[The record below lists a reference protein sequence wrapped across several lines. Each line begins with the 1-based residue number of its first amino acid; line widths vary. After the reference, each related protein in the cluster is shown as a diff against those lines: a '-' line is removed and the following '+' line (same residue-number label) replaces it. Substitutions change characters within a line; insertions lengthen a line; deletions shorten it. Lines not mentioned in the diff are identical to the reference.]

1 MGVGR
6 KECCISGSFLFL
18 FFWKL
23 FILNSWQCTPKKFYS
38 CYKKETFH
46 LSIPQES
53 IGGYSQMMKKA
64 NRRCLM
70 ISYLFYALLYFRK
83 KFYLPIMSLVAFISI
98 ILELVFQLKSYFL
111 KEFLHHSNPIYY
123 FPELLAS
130 HILKHNLINL
140 SKFSRILELKLSENR
155 SYI

>member
-1 MGVGR
+1 
-6 KECCISGSFLFL
+6 
-18 FFWKL
+18 
-23 FILNSWQCTPKKFYS
+23 
-38 CYKKETFH
+38 
-46 LSIPQES
+46 
-53 IGGYSQMMKKA
+53 
-64 NRRCLM
+64 M

-83 KFYLPIMSLVAFISI
+83 KFYLPNMSLVAFISI

-111 KEFLHHSNPIYY
+111 KEFLHQSNPIYY